1 MKKIILASSLLTIC
15 ILAIVSTTI
24 STTASSTLPNNAT
37 AGAPADNAGQTCA
50 SCHGGSAVTVTTGV
64 ISTNIPGSGF
74 IGGTTY
80 SVSVTMSGAS
90 AYGFELTPQTATSN
104 VGLGTWIAGTG
115 SSISGKYI
123 KQTTKKTGATAVW
136 TFSWTAPATATAVT
150 FYGAFNYANNN
161 GTSTGDV
168 IKKSSVSF
176 LANTTSISET
186 DNTVLFSV
194 FPNPTTDV
202 LHVTSE
208 GMFNQGNIYSLDG
221 KLVKNISEH
230 ELASKAITVAMLT
243 NGTYFLHLMSN
254 DKPLITKF
262 SKND

>member
-1 MKKIILASSLLTIC
+1 MKKTILASTLLTIC
-15 ILAIVSTTI
+15 SLAIVSTIT
-24 STTASSTLPNNAT
+24 STTASSTLPNDST
-37 AGAPADNAGQTCA
+37 AGAPADNGGQTCA

-64 ISTNIPGSGF
+64 ISSNIPGSGF

-115 SSISGKYI
+115 SSVSGKYI
-123 KQTTKKTGATAVW
+123 KQTVKKTGATAVW
-136 TFSWTAPATATAVT
+136 TFSWTAPTTATAVT

-161 GTSTGDV
+161 STSSGDV

-176 LANTTSISET
+176 LANTTSISES
-186 DNTVLFSV
+186 DNSVLFSV

-202 LHVTSE
+202 LHITSE
-208 GMFNQGNIYSLDG
+208 NVFNKGSIYSLDG
-221 KLVKNISEH
+221 KLVKTISEQ
-230 ELASKAITVAMLT
+230 ELASKAITVSMLT
-243 NGTYFLHLMSN
+243 NGTYFLHMMSN
-254 DKPLITKF
+254 DKPLVTKF